1 MEYKYESNIKCPY
14 CGWEDQDSWE
24 FDQEEGTTECGGCE
38 REFNVTREIE
48 VTYSTSKIAC
58 EDDKHSYKTESH
70 FIKKRKYLGK
80 DAWEALPEQKWE
92 YYRIEVCEI
101 CDDKEFVSITKDEY
115 ECAMAV

>member
-24 FDQEEGTTECGGCE
+24 FDQEEGITECGGCE
-38 REFNVTREIE
+38 KEFNVTREIE
-48 VTYSTSKIAC
+48 VTYSTSRIAC
-58 EDDKHSYKTESH
+58 EDDKHSYKTERQ

-80 DAWEALPEQKWE
+80 DEWEALAEQDWE

-101 CDDKEFVSITKDEY
+101 CDDKEFISITKDEY